1 MQLIKIMLLGALL
14 AGASAPAFSEDGY
27 DRSLKMNE
35 QFRADQK
42 RLWGDKNDTEKQKT
56 ERSCL
61 VKRTARSTNP
71 DRLHSSWRHPLLGM
85 GLQRQGAFLL
95 TTGP

>member
-56 ERSCL
+56 ERSL
-61 VKRTARSTNP
+61 SREKDGQINKP
-71 DRLHSSWRHPLLGM
+71 
-85 GLQRQGAFLL
+85 
-95 TTGP
+95 